1 MVPLSIWGF
10 VWLGKHSLNKVDMVT
25 FCVMGLM
32 SRLEM
37 AIIKSLK
44 FPHGDQSYFQCFNGK
59 GQNYDLGD
67 VCPG

>member
-1 MVPLSIWGF
+1 MVPL
-10 VWLGKHSLNKVDMVT
+10 
-25 FCVMGLM
+25 CVLGLM

-44 FPHGDQSYFQCFNGK
+44 FPYSDQSYFQWINGK